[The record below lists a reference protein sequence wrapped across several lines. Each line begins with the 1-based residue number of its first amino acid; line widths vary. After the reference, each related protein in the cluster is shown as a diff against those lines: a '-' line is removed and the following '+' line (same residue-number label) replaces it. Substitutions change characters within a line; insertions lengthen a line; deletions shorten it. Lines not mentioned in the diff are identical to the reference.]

1 MQLYNKAKDIMV
13 TTTQKEKPLVGFFPL
28 FYNLSESGRAVLVAK
43 RFAELGGKVIFFSH
57 GGEYEYLAKD
67 LGFEIVKVEPFFT
80 KEILARYQSIIR
92 GEQKGQLYPEGFVED
107 AINNEI
113 AAFKETEVKM
123 IVSTHNYFS
132 TISARAANIPLVGIT
147 TGPGSYQISIPDF
160 AENIF
165 TRLFPQ
171 SVKVRFANRLLGI
184 YVSHLKPFNEVAKK
198 LNVKQLKSPNDMYK
212 GDVTL
217 ATNFLEFINILPN
230 QKQYPSEDYI
240 GLIVLEELFENKF
253 SDKNAQSI
261 SNEIMNHI
269 KVSEKSILVSM
280 GSSGEKNLYLKILQ
294 TLNKTNYKVIA
305 VLTNILDEA
314 EIPKLNDNILLKK
327 YVPSIR
333 QLHSMVDLSIIH
345 GGQGT
350 VYTAAYAGKPII
362 GFPMQFEQHLNLEK
376 MVGHGAGLMLSKKH
390 FDEQKLL
397 GAFKN
402 IFDNY
407 DYFLS
412 NSQAL
417 AQKLP
422 KPEGD
427 KNAAK
432 RIIEILKNL
441 DKSNQ

>member
-1 MQLYNKAKDIMV
+1 MKTMD
-13 TTTQKEKPLVGFFPL
+13 QKEKPLVGFFPL
-28 FYNLSESGRAVLVAK
+28 FYNLSESGRAVLVAE
-43 RFAELGGKVIFFSH
+43 RFTELGGKAIFFSH

-67 LGFEIVKVEPFFT
+67 LGFEIIRVKPFFT
-80 KEILARYQSIIR
+80 KEILARYQKVVR
-92 GEQKGQLYPEGFVED
+92 GEKNQQLYPKGFIDE
-107 AINNEI
+107 AIKNEI
-113 AAFKETEVKM
+113 AIFKETGIQM

-132 TISARAANIPLVGIT
+132 VISARAAKLPLIGIT
-147 TGPGSYQISIPDF
+147 TAPGSFHHLIPDF

-165 TRLFPQ
+165 TRLLPQ
-171 SVKVRFANRLLGI
+171 YIKIRFAKLLLEKPLF
-184 YVSHLKPFNEVAKK
+184 YLKPFNSAAKRY
-198 LNVKQLKSPNDMYK
+198 NVKKIGSHHDLLY
-212 GDVTL
+212 GDITL
-217 ATNFLEFINILPN
+217 ATNFLEFIDIFPN
-230 QKQYPSEDYI
+230 QQEFPSEDYI
-240 GLIVLEELFENKF
+240 GIIVLEELFEKNF
-253 SDKNAQSI
+253 SDKNTQLI
-261 SNEIMNHI
+261 NREIMDHI
-269 KVSEKSILVSM
+269 KGSEKSILLSM

-314 EIPKLNDNILLKK
+314 EIPKLNDNILFKK

-333 QLHSMVDLSIIH
+333 KLHSMVDLSIIH

-376 MVGHGAGLMLSKKH
+376 MVGHGAGLMLSKKY

-397 GAFKN
+397 DTLN
-402 IFDNY
+402 TIFDNY
-407 DYFLS
+407 DQFLS
-412 NSQAL
+412 DSQAL

-432 RIIEILKNL
+432 RIMEILKNI